1 MEPLDTIVNA
11 LILGAMGRQWAAA
24 DDSIEQYYAVLKQ
37 ILADNYPGVNLK
49 KVEQEPQSRG
59 LRFILK
65 DDLANI
71 TAYQDDTLL
80 QYSQQLI
87 DAVKQHNP
95 ELLEKAGIQL

>member
-11 LILGAMGRQWAAA
+11 LVLGAMGRQWAAA
-24 DDSIEQYYAVLKQ
+24 DDAIEQYYAVLKQ
-37 ILADNYPGVNLK
+37 ILADNYPSVNLT

-71 TAYQDDTLL
+71 TADKDETLL
-80 QYSQQLI
+80 HYSQQLI
-87 DAVKQHNP
+87 DVVKLHNP
-95 ELLEKAGIQL
+95 ELLEKLGIEL